1 MQPFLLE
8 VPYVP
13 GEGARTLQLLVAGTS
28 VVSGIAL
35 AMSRA
40 SLFPLLLTVGGV
52 LLFAWLM
59 HRHPRY
65 QYFVILSI
73 SEKGIE
79 YVREQKPGS
88 PTTSFSWSEVKSVSA
103 RLASQGE
110 EIQGLEVVSLRYGS
124 KGVPILL
131 PLGTEAE
138 CKAAVEAA
146 EGFRAA
152 RGRKSG
158 DNAG

>member
-1 MQPFLLE
+1 MQPFHLE
-8 VPYVP
+8 APYVP
-13 GEGARTLQLLVAGTS
+13 GEGARTLQLLLAGTL
-28 VVSGIAL
+28 VVSGTAMAL
-35 AMSRA
+35 NRA
-40 SLFPLLLTVGGV
+40 SLIPLALAVAGV

-59 HRHPRY
+59 HHHPCY
-65 QYFVILSI
+65 EYFTVLSI

-79 YVREQKPGS
+79 YAREQRPDS
-88 PTTSFSWSEVKSVSA
+88 PKTSLNWSEVKSVSA

-110 EIQGLEVVSLRYGS
+110 EIQGLEVVSLRYGN

-146 EGFRAA
+146 ESFFAA
-152 RGRKSG
+152 HRGTVG
-158 DNAG
+158 GNAG

>member
-1 MQPFLLE
+1 MQPFRLE
-8 VPYVP
+8 APYAP
-13 GEGARTLQLLVAGTS
+13 GEGGRTLQFFLAGTL
-28 VVSGIAL
+28 VVSGIVL
-35 AMSRA
+35 AFNRA
-40 SLFPLLLTVGGV
+40 SLVPLSVAVAGV

-65 QYFVILSI
+65 EYFTMLSI

-79 YVREQKPGS
+79 YAREQRPNS
-88 PTTSFSWSEVKSVSA
+88 PKTSLKWAEVKSVSA

-110 EIQGLEVVSLRYGS
+110 EIQGLEVVSLRYGN

-138 CKAAVEAA
+138 CKAAVQAA
-146 EGFRAA
+146 EGFFAA
-152 RGRKSG
+152 YRGTVS

>member
-1 MQPFLLE
+1 MQPFRLE
-8 VPYVP
+8 APYVP
-13 GEGARTLQLLVAGTS
+13 GEGARTLQLLLAGTL

-35 AMSRA
+35 ALNRA
-40 SLFPLLLTVGGV
+40 SLTPLSLVVAGV

-65 QYFVILSI
+65 EYFTMLSI
-73 SEKGIE
+73 SGNGIE
-79 YVREQKPGS
+79 YAREQRPNS
-88 PTTSFSWSEVKSVSA
+88 PKTHLNWGEVKSVSA

-110 EIQGLEVVSLRYGS
+110 EIQGLEIVSLRYGN

-138 CKAAVEAA
+138 CKAALEAA
-146 EGFRAA
+146 ESFFAMH
-152 RGRKSG
+152 RGTVSG
-158 DNAG
+158 NAG